1 MTTLHTAYAAA
12 GLLAVVLILVSG
24 VIRRY
29 PVTEPLL
36 AMVLGALLGPAV
48 IGVLVIPEEIR
59 TPLLLEGTRLL
70 LAVSLIG
77 VALRFPVRDLRPV
90 VRPVALM
97 VLLVMPLAAAVT
109 GALGA
114 LLLGLPV
121 ALAALLGACLS
132 PTDPVLASGVVTG
145 KPAEKALPGRLRKVI
160 TEESGFNDGLALPL
174 VLIALAPAL
183 GKAASGEIGTA
194 AYQVVVGAL
203 VGAAL
208 GWLVGRAVR
217 HVEEQDEVESP
228 PELILTLLLAVAVL
242 GVASV
247 LKTNDVLAVFVAGL
261 LYNAAIGERDRQ
273 KQDALDEAFN
283 RYLIVPVFLVIGA
296 ALPFGE
302 WRAFGWGAVAFAA
315 GVLLLR
321 RPPVVLLLQKLLG
334 LRMRDAVFAGWFGP
348 IGVSAVFY
356 LVLAEHEGVRDPR
369 LFAAGTL
376 AVAVSTLAHGISTV
390 PARRAYLSSH
400 DARRGRTG

>member
-183 GKAASGEIGTA
+183 GKAASGEIGKA

-208 GWLVGRAVR
+208 GWLAGRAVR

-261 LYNAAIGERDRQ
+261 LYNAAVGERERE

-390 PARRAYLSSH
+390 PARRAYRAR
-400 DARRGRTG
+400 DDVRRGRTG

>member
-1 MTTLHTAYAAA
+1 MTTLHTAYAAT

-36 AMVLGALLGPAV
+36 ALVLGALLGPAV
-48 IGVLVIPEEIR
+48 IGVLVISEETRI
-59 TPLLLEGTRLL
+59 PLLLEGTRLL
-70 LAVSLIG
+70 LAISLIG
-77 VALRFPVRDLRPV
+77 VALRFPVRDLRSLA
-90 VRPVALM
+90 RPVALM

-121 ALAALLGACLS
+121 TLAALLGACLS

-183 GKAASGEIGTA
+183 GKAASGEIGKA
-194 AYQVVVGAL
+194 SYQVVVGAL

-208 GWLVGRAVR
+208 GWLAGRGVR
-217 HVEEQDEVESP
+217 HVEEHDEDESA

-242 GVASV
+242 GVARV
-247 LKTNDVLAVFVAGL
+247 LKTDGVLAVFVAGL
-261 LYNAAIGERDRQ
+261 LYNAAVGERDRE
-273 KQDALDEAFN
+273 KQVALDEAFN

-302 WRAFGWGAVAFAA
+302 WRAFGWKAVAFAA

-321 RPPVVLLLQKLLG
+321 RPPVVLLLQKLLD

-348 IGVSAVFY
+348 IGVSTVFY
-356 LVLAEHEGVRDPR
+356 LVLAEDEGVSDPR

-376 AVAVSTLAHGISTV
+376 AVAVSTLAHGISTI
-390 PARRAYLSSH
+390 PARRAYRASD
-400 DARRGRTG
+400 DARLGRTG

>member
-1 MTTLHTAYAAA
+1 MITLHTAYAAA
-12 GLLAVVLILVSG
+12 GVLAVVLILVSG

-36 AMVLGALLGPAV
+36 ALVLGALLGPAV

-77 VALRFPVRDLRPV
+77 VALRFPVRDLRSV
-90 VRPVALM
+90 ARPVALM

-183 GKAASGEIGTA
+183 GKVASGEIGKA

-208 GWLVGRAVR
+208 GWLAGRAVR

-261 LYNAAIGERDRQ
+261 LYNAAVGERDRE

-390 PARRAYLSSH
+390 PARRAYRASD

>member
-1 MTTLHTAYAAA
+1 M
-12 GLLAVVLILVSG
+12 LILVSG

-36 AMVLGALLGPAV
+36 ALVLGALLGPAV

-77 VALRFPVRDLRPV
+77 VALHFPVRDLRSLA
-90 VRPVALM
+90 RPVALM

-109 GALGA
+109 RALGA

-145 KPAEKALPGRLRKVI
+145 RPAEKALPGRLRKVI

-183 GKAASGEIGTA
+183 GKAASGEIGKA

-208 GWLVGRAVR
+208 GWLAGRAVR

-228 PELILTLLLAVAVL
+228 WSSSSRCCSRWRSS
-242 GVASV
+242 ASSDSSRP
-247 LKTNDVLAVFVAGL
+247 TACW
-261 LYNAAIGERDRQ
+261 RSS
-273 KQDALDEAFN
+273 
-283 RYLIVPVFLVIGA
+283 
-296 ALPFGE
+296 LPGCSTTPPSASATA
-302 WRAFGWGAVAFAA
+302 RSRTRST
-315 GVLLLR
+315 R
-321 RPPVVLLLQKLLG
+321 R
-334 LRMRDAVFAGWFGP
+334 
-348 IGVSAVFY
+348 
-356 LVLAEHEGVRDPR
+356 
-369 LFAAGTL
+369 
-376 AVAVSTLAHGISTV
+376 STAT
-390 PARRAYLSSH
+390 
-400 DARRGRTG
+400 

>member
-1 MTTLHTAYAAA
+1 MITLHTAYAAA
-12 GLLAVVLILVSG
+12 GVLAVVLILVSG

-36 AMVLGALLGPAV
+36 ALVLGALLGPAV

-59 TPLLLEGTRLL
+59 TPLLFEGTRLL
-70 LAVSLIG
+70 LGVSLIG
-77 VALRFPVRDLRPV
+77 VALRFPVRDLRSV
-90 VRPVALM
+90 ARPVALM

-183 GKAASGEIGTA
+183 GKAASGEIGKA

-208 GWLVGRAVR
+208 GWLAGRAVR

-334 LRMRDAVFAGWFGP
+334 LQMRDAVFAGWFGP

-356 LVLAEHEGVRDPR
+356 LVLTEHEGVRDPR

-376 AVAVSTLAHGISTV
+376 AVAVSTLAHGISTA
-390 PARRAYLSSH
+390 PARRAYRARD